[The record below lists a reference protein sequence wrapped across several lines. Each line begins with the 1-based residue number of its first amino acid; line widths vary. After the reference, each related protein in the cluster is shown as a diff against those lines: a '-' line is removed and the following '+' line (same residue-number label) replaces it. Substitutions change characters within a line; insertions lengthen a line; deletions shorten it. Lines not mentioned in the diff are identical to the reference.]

1 MKTRFSPRSFKRAF
15 RLNFSVVSG
24 LALLASSLVALSPI
38 ATAPA
43 SAANQ
48 IQKQTG
54 FNARAWSVTSPD
66 SQGIR
71 YIGGDFTSYQ
81 AWDTG
86 SAAAVSLSTGEVD
99 ARFPKVSGWPY
110 QKAVVSDGAGGWY
123 IGGGISSVGGVS
135 VSRVAHLQANG
146 TLNTSWMPSITG
158 GQGVLTLAK
167 FGDVIILGG
176 SFTAV
181 NGTPRNRVA
190 AIKTDGTLLDWN
202 PNANNIVHTIRVSG
216 ENAYITG
223 QLTNLAGSSRNLA
236 GAVRLG
242 NRTDAPGETCLT
254 AWSNADCLTAW
265 NPNVSGWGILDI
277 AVDSTYTYLTGH
289 FDFVGGQAR
298 KHAAKVLTS
307 DGALQAWNPAINS
320 QGGGLAIANGK
331 VYLGGQFSTAGGQPR
346 SKIAS
351 WDITT
356 DALEDWA
363 PNITGNGV
371 NAIVTNGNKIFFGG
385 KFSMVDSEGRNHAA
399 AADRDGNLLDW
410 DPHVCDQVNGVP
422 SAVHG
427 MAATDSQVYLLGDF
441 NCMGG
446 QKRIHAAAVNAAG
459 LLTDWAPVING
470 PVSTFSRTG
479 STIYIGGNFSNIN
492 GQTRNGAG
500 AVDTEGVVTAWNPNP
515 DGRAATIVATPT
527 KIYMGGWFNNVAGTP
542 RPNLAVLDPITG
554 ALDLSFNA
562 ELNGAVRT
570 MSLNGNDLFIGGN
583 FSSVGGEPHFYIA
596 SINATTAQ
604 VNSAFTARTGTGA
617 KTHPF
622 LEAIAVVGD
631 KVFIGGYF
639 GEVNG
644 EPRTFLAA
652 LDRTS
657 GALVPNW
664 NAVVNRDV
672 YAIAASTDGS
682 VIYVGGNGIT
692 ATSGLDSA
700 QGVVAINVETGE
712 IDSWRANTGEVRG
725 ISVSDAAVFI
735 AGNFSDVGGQ
745 ARQNTAAV
753 GTSGAVLEPW
763 PMNPSTAVTLDVTI
777 PDDGPGAV
785 TSDPGGINCG
795 DSCAYSF
802 SIGSSVT
809 LTAVPEPGFEL
820 DSWAGECTGRSST
833 CTLTLAQAAS
843 AVATFRVAG
852 SVSDPT
858 DDQAGNET
866 PTPEPPAPEPSTP
879 EPSTPE
885 PSNPGAPAAEAQT
898 PTVEVTPTAPTE
910 EAAAETLTTESFA
923 RSVLFAPGSS
933 KLDASDRRVL
943 NRLISLAKPLSDL
956 RVTVSGSAQKTN
968 FSRFDKVLAT
978 ARAKSVV
985 AYLKSQGIK
994 ATFVVLPA
1002 EAATDSSF
1010 RGRSATATITGNR

>member
-1 MKTRFSPRSFKRAF
+1 MGSSASSKIFKKAL
-15 RLNFSVVSG
+15 RLNLSLVSSM
-24 LALLASSLVALSPI
+24 ALLASSVVVFSPI
-38 ATAPA
+38 GIAPA
-43 SAANQ
+43 SADNQ

-54 FNARAWSVTSPD
+54 FNARAWTVTSPD

-86 SAAAVSLSTGEVD
+86 SGAAVSASTGEVD
-99 ARFPKVSGWPY
+99 ATFPRVSGWPY

-123 IGGGISSVGGVS
+123 IGGGISNVGGTS
-135 VSRVAHLQANG
+135 VSRAAHLMADG
-146 TLNTSWMPSITG
+146 ILNTDWLPSITG
-158 GQGVLTLAK
+158 GQGVLTMAK

-181 NGTPRNRVA
+181 NGTARNRIA
-190 AIKTDGTLLDWN
+190 AIKEDGTLLDWN
-202 PNANNIVHTIRVSG
+202 PNANSIVHTIRILG
-216 ENAYITG
+216 ETAYITG

-242 NRTDAPGETCLT
+242 ARTDEAGETCLT
-254 AWSNADCLTAW
+254 AWSAADCLTDW

-277 AVDSTYTYLTGH
+277 AVDSTYTYITGH
-289 FDFVGGQAR
+289 FGSVGGQTR
-298 KHAAKVLTS
+298 NHAAKVLTS
-307 DGALQAWNPAINS
+307 TGAVEAWNPAINS
-320 QGGGLAIANGK
+320 QGGALAIANGK
-331 VYLGGQFSTAGGQPR
+331 VYLGGQFSTAGGEVR
-346 SKIAS
+346 NKVAS
-351 WDITT
+351 WDINT
-356 DALEDWA
+356 DVLEDWA
-363 PNITGNGV
+363 PNVTGNGV
-371 NAIVTNGNKIFFGG
+371 NAIVVNGDNVFFAG
-385 KFSMVDSEGRNHAA
+385 KFSMVDSVGRNHAA
-399 AADRDGNLLDW
+399 AADLDGDLLDW
-410 DPHVCDQVNGVP
+410 DPHVCDQVNGVQ
-422 SAVHG
+422 SGVHG
-427 MAATDSQVYLLGDF
+427 MAATSSQVYMLGDF

-470 PVSTFSRTG
+470 PVYTFSRTG
-479 STIYIGGNFSNIN
+479 STIYMGGNFSDIN
-492 GQTRNGAG
+492 GQTRTGAG
-500 AVDTEGVVTAWNPNP
+500 AVGTDGAVKAWNPMP
-515 DGRAATIVATPT
+515 DGRAATIIATSS

-542 RPNLAVLDPITG
+542 MRNLAALDPITG
-554 ALDLSFNA
+554 ALDSSFNA

-570 MSLNGNDLFIGGN
+570 MSLSGDDLFIGGD

-596 SINATTAQ
+596 SINASTAD

-622 LEAIAVVGD
+622 LEAIAVVGE

-652 LDRTS
+652 LDKTT
-657 GALVPNW
+657 GALVPDW

-672 YAIAASTDGS
+672 YAIAASADGS

-692 ATSGLDSA
+692 ATSGTESA
-700 QGVVAINVETGE
+700 QGVAAINVDTGE
-712 IDSWRANTGEVRG
+712 IDSWRATTGEVRG
-725 ISVSDAAVFI
+725 ISVSDAAVFL

-753 GTSGAVLEPW
+753 GTSGVVLEPW
-763 PMNPSTAVTLDVTI
+763 PMNPATAVTLNVTI
-777 PDDGPGAV
+777 PDDAPGAV

-820 DSWAGECTGRSST
+820 ESWSGECTGDSST
-833 CTLTLAQAAS
+833 CTVTLAQSAS
-843 AVATFRVAG
+843 TVATFRPAG
-852 SVSDPT
+852 VFTNPPANQNGT
-858 DDQAGNET
+858 PT
-866 PTPEPPAPEPSTP
+866 PTPEPSSTG
-879 EPSTPE
+879 S
-885 PSNPGAPAAEAQT
+885 PAAEAQT
-898 PTVEVTPTAPTE
+898 PSVEASPTTATE
-910 EAAAETLTTESFA
+910 EATTDTPTTESFT

-933 KLDASDRRVL
+933 KLDLADRRVL
-943 NRLISLAKPLSDL
+943 NRLISSAKPLTDL
-956 RVTVSGSAQKTN
+956 KVTVSGSAQKTN
-968 FSRFDKVLAT
+968 FSRLDKVIAL

-985 AYLKSQGIK
+985 AYLKSQGIR
-994 ATFVVLPA
+994 ATYEVLPA
-1002 EAATDSSF
+1002 KAATDSSF
-1010 RGRSATATITGNR
+1010 RGRSATATITGSK